1 MTPPLQALRALG
13 TGNEPSAAV
22 KQRIHARIVAD
33 VLTAAALGVG
43 AATPSVL
50 GAATPKAALRVGA
63 RLGLQGFRGIA
74 VASTLT
80 LASGVGS
87 VLAYRA
93 LHPVET
99 RIVYVR
105 QAPTTTTSATVPPP
119 PLAET
124 SVLMRAEAPLP
135 PTSEKPAALPT
146 ASSAKR
152 DDTGRSSLAR
162 ERSLLDRARTELGH
176 DAQAALRLAS
186 EHEQSF
192 PAGALREEREA
203 LAIRALINLGRY
215 DEARARLLAFRA
227 AFPQSF
233 LAPALS
239 AAMAAP

>member
-13 TGNEPSAAV
+13 TGNEPPAAV

-33 VLTAAALGVG
+33 VLAAAALGVG
-43 AATPSVL
+43 AATPSAL
-50 GAATPKAALRVGA
+50 GATTPTTAALRGAA

-74 VASTLT
+74 VASMLT

-105 QAPTTTTSATVPPP
+105 QATTTNATTPPP
-119 PLAET
+119 PLLET
-124 SVLMRAEAPLP
+124 SVSMRAEATLP
-135 PTSEKPAALPT
+135 PTSEKPTALPT

-162 ERSLLDRARTELGH
+162 ERSLLDRARTELGQ
-176 DAQAALRLAS
+176 DAQAALRLAR

-203 LAIRALINLGRY
+203 LAIRALINLGRH
-215 DEARARLLAFRA
+215 DEAQARMLAFRA

-239 AAMAAP
+239 AALAEP

>member
-13 TGNEPSAAV
+13 TGKEPPAAV

-43 AATPSVL
+43 AATPSAA
-50 GAATPKAALRVGA
+50 GAATPTAAPRVGA

-74 VASTLT
+74 VATTLT

-99 RIVYVR
+99 RVVYVR
-105 QAPTTTTSATVPPP
+105 QATTNATIPQPPLLETSALTRV
-119 PLAET
+119 
-124 SVLMRAEAPLP
+124 EATLP

-152 DDTGRSSLAR
+152 DDTGRSSLAL
-162 ERSLLDRARTELGH
+162 ERSLLDRARTELKH
-176 DAQAALRLAS
+176 DEAQAALQLAS
-186 EHEQSF
+186 EHEHSF

-203 LAIRALINLGRY
+203 LAIRALKSLGRH
-215 DEARARLLAFRA
+215 DEAQARMLAFRA

-239 AAMAAP
+239 AALAEP